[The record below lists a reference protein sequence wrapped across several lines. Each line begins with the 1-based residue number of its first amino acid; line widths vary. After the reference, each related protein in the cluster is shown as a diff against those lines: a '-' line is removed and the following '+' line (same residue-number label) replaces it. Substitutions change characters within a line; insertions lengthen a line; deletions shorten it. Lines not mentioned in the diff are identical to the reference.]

1 MASLYK
7 NNGIWYIAV
16 YGNGKRRCQSLKTKD
31 KKIAKQLKPYAE
43 SAIIAE
49 LSGLTISNEN
59 LDFAELVE
67 RFLKA
72 NHDWSDATFQL
83 NRHILTTHLD
93 GRALPTN
100 PTSRAIHIRHIN
112 QCWNW
117 GLKHNLIAKA
127 HKIPGDTKG
136 ESRHRTYTADELKLM
151 FANIEDK
158 SFNSFVRF
166 AYYTGARSGEIRS
179 ISRDNVLE
187 GSLVVRGKTGR
198 RYVKLNSQAIAI
210 LDRQE
215 PLWNYSRDFVSHK
228 FKKEVRRLGIRNAR
242 FHDLRRTFGLNLI
255 KQGMSIYKVSKL
267 LGHASV
273 RTTEQHYAPLLTT
286 EIEDFE
292 L

>member
-31 KKIAKQLKPYAE
+31 HKVAKQLKPYAE

-49 LSGLTISNEN
+49 LNGYVVKNER
-59 LDFAELVE
+59 LSFAELVP
-67 RFLKA
+67 RFLSQKNSWA
-72 NHDWSDATFQL
+72 AKTKRMYSTIL
-83 NRHILTTHLD
+83 NAHVN
-93 GRALPTN
+93 GKPLPSN
-100 PTSRAIHIRHIN
+100 LTSRAIHTRIIN
-112 QCWNW
+112 QCWRY
-117 GLKHNLIAKA
+117 GLKHNLIEKA
-127 HKIPGDTKG
+127 QYLPGDIKG
-136 ESRHRTYTADELKLM
+136 EARHRTYTADELQLI
-151 FANIEDK
+151 FAEMQDEQ
-158 SFNSFVRF
+158 FNSFVRF

-215 PLWNYSRDFVSHK
+215 LLWNYRKDYVSHK

-267 LGHASV
+267 LGHKSV
-273 RTTEQHYAPLLTT
+273 RTTEQHYAPLLTA

>member
-31 KKIAKQLKPYAE
+31 KKVAKQLKPYAE

-49 LSGLTISNEN
+49 LNGYVIKNER
-59 LDFAELVE
+59 LSFAELVP
-67 RFLKA
+67 RFLGHK
-72 NHDWSDATFQL
+72 NSWSAKTKRMYRCIL
-83 NRHILTTHLD
+83 NPHLA
-93 GRALPTN
+93 GVPLPSN
-100 PTSRAIHIRHIN
+100 LTSRAVHTRVIN
-112 QCWNW
+112 QCWRW
-117 GLKHNLIAKA
+117 GLKNNLIEKA
-127 HKIPGDTKG
+127 HYLPGDTKG
-136 ESRHRTYTADELKLM
+136 EARHRTYTADELKLM

-179 ISRDNVLE
+179 ISRDNVLD

-198 RYVKLNSQAIAI
+198 RYVKLNTQAQAILQEI
-210 LDRQE
+210 E
-215 PLWNYSRDFVSHK
+215 PLWSYRKDYVSHK
-228 FKKEVRRLGIRNAR
+228 FKKEVRRLGIKDAR

-267 LGHASV
+267 LGHSSV
-273 RTTEQHYAPLLTT
+273 RTTEQHYATLLTV